1 MIWFRLFLSNF
12 QDFLSL
18 SYQSTNWMLLLV
30 LIMATALLMSFGT
43 TSPRYSIMQAMYFPG
58 NRNHN
63 HTYGFNLSAVNHSGT
78 MEFMTFSEKI
88 THWTKGCTKFFLNPH
103 QLWDHRR
110 PSGYSVQNRPQWA
123 GQRCGTRDQP
133 ECWIL
138 SWLIRLRPFLIKVHI
153 VRCNCMKA
161 ILSQI
166 NETLIPAIA
175 LDISKSAQEYIW

>member
-1 MIWFRLFLSNF
+1 M
-12 QDFLSL
+12 SL
-18 SYQSTNWMLLLV
+18 SYQSTNWILLLV

-58 NRNHN
+58 NRNQN
-63 HTYGFNLSAVNHSGT
+63 HTYGFNLSAVKHGGT
-78 MEFMTFSEKI
+78 IEFMTFSEKK
-88 THWTKGCTKFFLNPH
+88 TLSTKGCTKFFLNPH

-138 SWLIRLRPFLIKVHI
+138 SWLIRMKPFLNKHNI
-153 VRCNCMKA
+153 VDVVVWRPLLTKF
-161 ILSQI
+161 IRRSYQ
-166 NETLIPAIA
+166 
-175 LDISKSAQEYIW
+175 Q